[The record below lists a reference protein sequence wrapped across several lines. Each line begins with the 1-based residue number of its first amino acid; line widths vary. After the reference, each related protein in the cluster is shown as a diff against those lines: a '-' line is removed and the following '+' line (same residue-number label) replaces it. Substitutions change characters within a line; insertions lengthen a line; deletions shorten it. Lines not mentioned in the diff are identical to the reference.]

1 MRLCWGRWK
10 RPEGAPLR
18 SPPFAHLAAGPHLG
32 RGIGGGREGPGGT
45 GGSENIGSS
54 GRGSGGANSGATAAA
69 ESTPLL
75 GTQSEELRGGVC
87 WRGRLRDTL
96 VYPGTAQSVPKV
108 LLATPFPPPEDSQN
122 PHRHPGPP
130 QPLPELHTWPE
141 AARTPGTTRT
151 RGHRYAAPC
160 WTRGGIA
167 RPAGRRYSVPLCACV
182 RPSGGPRAAELGG
195 LAAQSGNCTGT
206 PLPGFSA
213 NLSLL

>member
-45 GGSENIGSS
+45 GGSENIRSS

-108 LLATPFPPPEDSQN
+108 LLATPFPPPEDSQD

-141 AARTPGTTRT
+141 AAADPRHHPVPR
-151 RGHRYAAPC
+151 A
-160 WTRGGIA
+160 
-167 RPAGRRYSVPLCACV
+167 PLCCPLLDKGRHRTTSGAPLLRAVV
-182 RPSGGPRAAELGG
+182 RMREAVWR
-195 LAAQSGNCTGT
+195 T
-206 PLPGFSA
+206 
-213 NLSLL
+213 